1 VVGIPGTTGRPWHAR
16 EAWTSLVGFG
26 LVLLAG
32 AAALV
37 KEANAATPNPV
48 LVALYAFALVAGA
61 ALGVLNVLRAL
72 YKDARDDKK
81 ESPDD
86 LRGCLHV
93 ILRMMCGYKGVANPP
108 DGWMRVT
115 VHRVDQNEL
124 EQVVDYV
131 GSADRGAGRRLP
143 ADAGL
148 IGAVLCDV
156 SKRPLVFER
165 PHDLGWELWVEYL
178 VHMLKMPRDKALKTR
193 RDRFSFLAVG
203 IRDGRGNVAGVV
215 YADAAQPGFFD
226 PAAQG
231 IVLQG
236 CIGLANWVN
245 ERYL

>member
-1 VVGIPGTTGRPWHAR
+1 VAGIPGTTSRPWHAR
-16 EAWTSLVGFG
+16 EASTSFVGFG

-32 AAALV
+32 VAALV
-37 KEANAATPNPV
+37 KEANTATPSPL
-48 LVALYAFALVAGA
+48 LVGLYAVGLVVGGM
-61 ALGVLNVLRAL
+61 LGTLNVMRAL
-72 YKDARDDKK
+72 YKDAREDKK
-81 ESPDD
+81 DSPED

-93 ILRMMCGYKGVANPP
+93 ILRVMCGYKGVANPP
-108 DGWMRVT
+108 DGWMRLT
-115 VHRVDQNEL
+115 VHRVVGTEL

-143 ADAGL
+143 AHAGL
-148 IGAVLCDV
+148 IGAVLSDE

-165 PHDLGWELWVEYL
+165 PHDLEWALWVEYL
-178 VHMLKMPRDKALKTR
+178 VHMLKMPQLRASQTR

-203 IRDGRGNVAGVV
+203 IRDVRGNMAAVV

-226 PAAQG
+226 ATAQG

-245 ERYL
+245 ERYV

>member
-1 VVGIPGTTGRPWHAR
+1 L
-16 EAWTSLVGFG
+16 LV
-26 LVLLAG
+26 AG
-32 AAALV
+32 VAAIV
-37 KEANAATPNPV
+37 KEANAPTPSAL
-48 LVALYAFALVAGA
+48 LVALYGVGLVVGS

-72 YKDARDDKK
+72 YKDAKEDKK
-81 ESPDD
+81 ESPED

-93 ILRMMCGYKGVANPP
+93 ILRVMCGYKGVANPH
-108 DGWMRVT
+108 DGWMRIT
-115 VHRVDQNEL
+115 VHRVDRTEL

-131 GSADRGAGRRLP
+131 GSADRGSGRRLP
-143 ADAGL
+143 SDAGL
-148 IGAVLCDV
+148 IGAVLSDE

-165 PHDLGWELWVEYL
+165 PLDLGWELWVEYL
-178 VHMLKMPRDKALKTR
+178 VQMLKLPRDRALKTR

-203 IRDGRGNVAGVV
+203 IRDARGNVAAVV

-226 PAAQG
+226 PTAQG